1 VEDEPHHPPPSST
14 ILHHPKK
21 LRNHLLTTYVT
32 MTDAKIKEI
41 SDKMGNST
49 EIFRAYRWIRGDG
62 SGGTEDRMRIRIR
75 IRIRR

>member
-1 VEDEPHHPPPSST
+1 
-14 ILHHPKK
+14 
-21 LRNHLLTTYVT
+21 